1 MERRERK
8 NAVTVLAPAKLN
20 LALDVVGLLPNGY
33 HALDMTMQTITL
45 YERVMLRRS
54 AGLSLRLPG
63 SLVQPNDKNTAIK
76 AALAF
81 FYYTGLLAGVD
92 ITEGCF
98 VGDDT
103 EAIVS
108 AVRRSA
114 AQADVILT
122 TGGAGCGPEDC
133 TPEATMEVVDRPL
146 LGIPEGMR
154 AHMLTLTKRAMLNRA
169 AAGIRGKVVIV
180 NLPGKAGA
188 VKECLGYILPE
199 VMHAVEVAQGI
210 K

>member
-1 MERRERK
+1 MKVAIITASTAVYKGEQEDASGKVIRK
-8 NAVTVLAPAKLN
+8 MVEEAG
-20 LALDVVGLLPNGY
+20 LDVVFMKALPT
-33 HALDMTMQTITL
+33 DKT
-45 YERVMLRRS
+45 V
-54 AGLSLRLPG
+54 LSTVFQRMADG
-63 SLVQPNDKNTAIK
+63 N
-76 AALAF
+76 LAD
-81 FYYTGLLAGVD
+81 L
-92 ITEGCF
+92 
-98 VGDDT
+98 
-103 EAIVS
+103 
-108 AVRRSA
+108 
-114 AQADVILT
+114 ILT

-154 AHMLTLTKRAMLNRA
+154 ALTKRAMLNRA
-169 AAGIRGKVVIV
+169 AAGIRGNVVIV

>member
-1 MERRERK
+1 MKVAIITASTAVYKGEQEDASGKVIRK
-8 NAVTVLAPAKLN
+8 MVEEAG
-20 LALDVVGLLPNGY
+20 LDVVFMKALPT
-33 HALDMTMQTITL
+33 DKT
-45 YERVMLRRS
+45 V
-54 AGLSLRLPG
+54 LSTVFQRMADG
-63 SLVQPNDKNTAIK
+63 N
-76 AALAF
+76 LAD
-81 FYYTGLLAGVD
+81 L
-92 ITEGCF
+92 
-98 VGDDT
+98 
-103 EAIVS
+103 
-108 AVRRSA
+108 
-114 AQADVILT
+114 ILT

-133 TPEATMEVVDRPL
+133 TPEATMEV